1 MQRWGYLDPGVGCEQ
16 TYLGICTQ
24 IHVSFYIYNRW
35 WAHKSQDNWQFLP
48 IFCHCSS
55 VLFRQHV
62 DDDVSVHME
71 ELPCSISICGGS
83 SFTCL
88 IRDVPLFPYIFMNFD
103 LDFFFC
109 LGKKCFCSTVGT
121 FWPVVYM
128 SKQVYTH
135 FHKMVKWPQKA
146 MEDLHRFHFTCW
158 NWFCCR
164 PPLML

>member
-24 IHVSFYIYNRW
+24 IHVTFYIYNRW

-88 IRDVPLFPYIFMNFD
+88 IRDIPLFSYLFINFG
-103 LDFFFC
+103 LRNAFVA
-109 LGKKCFCSTVGT
+109 LWRLWGLSEQSYTWHRRWTHT
-121 FWPVVYM
+121 FIKLSNDRRMPCR
-128 SKQVYTH
+128 TCTN
-135 FHKMVKWPQKA
+135 
-146 MEDLHRFHFTCW
+146 FTCG
-158 NWFCCR
+158 NPRKITGF
-164 PPLML
+164 